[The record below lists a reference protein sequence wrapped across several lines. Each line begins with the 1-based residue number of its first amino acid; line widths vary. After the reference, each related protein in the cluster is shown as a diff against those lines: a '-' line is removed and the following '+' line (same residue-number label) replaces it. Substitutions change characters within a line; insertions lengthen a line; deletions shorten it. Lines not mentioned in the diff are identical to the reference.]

1 MMRDDTLRL
10 ALAGLIAMAAALGIG
25 RFVYTPILPAMVE
38 ALSLSKSQAGLI
50 ASANFLGYL
59 AGALLAALPW
69 LAPRRGTLIA
79 ALAVN
84 AAALAAMGLTTD
96 LYLHLA
102 LRLIG
107 GVASAFVLVLAS
119 AMVLARLNAAGRS
132 GLSALHFG
140 GVGLGIAA
148 SSGVVAALGAAGAG
162 WGDLWL
168 ASGILSL
175 LALAAVAALMPD
187 TRGAPA
193 AAKTGAANGSPASLM
208 ALIAA
213 YGLFGFGYVITATF
227 IVAIV
232 RGAPEIRPL
241 EPYIWMVVGLAGAPS
256 VAIWLRVA
264 KGAGA
269 KVHGAKGVAAKGV
282 AVKGLGVLNAFAL
295 ACIVEAAG
303 VLASILWVSAAG
315 ILIAAVFL
323 GGTFMAITALG
334 LMAARDL
341 APASAD
347 RSIAWM
353 TAAFGAGQIVGPSF
367 AGLLFDRT
375 GSFFMPSLAAA
386 GALIVAAGLSL
397 YAAAHRGRDA
407 APFSDLP
414 RRQPGPGE

>member
-1 MMRDDTLRL
+1 MTRDDSLRL

-59 AGALLAALPW
+59 AGALLAVLPW
-69 LAPRRGTLIA
+69 LEPRRGTLFA
-79 ALAVN
+79 ALGVN
-84 AAALAAMGLTTD
+84 AAALAAMGFTTD

-148 SSGVVAALGAAGAG
+148 SSGVVAALGQAGAD
-162 WGDLWL
+162 WRDLWI
-168 ASGILSL
+168 ASGALSL
-175 LALAAVAALMPD
+175 LALAGVAVLMPALPS
-187 TRGAPA
+187 APA
-193 AAKTGAANGSPASLM
+193 AARTVAANGSPASLM

-241 EPYIWMVVGLAGAPS
+241 EPYIWIVVGLSGAPS
-256 VAIWLRVA
+256 VAIWLRMA
-264 KGAGA
+264 KGMGA
-269 KVHGAKGVAAKGV
+269 KSK
-282 AVKGLGVLNAFAL
+282 GVLNAFAL

-315 ILIAAVFL
+315 ILTAAVFL

-341 APASAD
+341 APSRAD

-353 TAAFGAGQIVGPSF
+353 TAAFGAGQIIGPSF

-375 GSFFMPSLAAA
+375 GSFFLPSLAAA
-386 GALIVAAGLSL
+386 GALIIAAGLSL
-397 YAAAHRGRDA
+397 YAAAQRGA
-407 APFSDLP
+407 
-414 RRQPGPGE
+414 

>member
-1 MMRDDTLRL
+1 MMRDDTMRL

-69 LAPRRGTLIA
+69 LAPRRGTLMA
-79 ALAVN
+79 ALGVN

-96 LYLHLA
+96 LYLHLV

-148 SSGVVAALGAAGAG
+148 SSGVVAALGAAGAD
-162 WGDLWL
+162 WGDLWI
-168 ASGILSL
+168 ASGVVSL
-175 LALAAVAALMPD
+175 LALAGVAALMPD
-187 TRGAPA
+187 IRAAPA
-193 AAKTGAANGSPASLM
+193 AAKVVAANGPPASLM
-208 ALIAA
+208 ALIVA

-241 EPYIWMVVGLAGAPS
+241 EPYIWMVVGLSGAPS
-256 VAIWLRVA
+256 VAVWLRLE
-264 KGAGA
+264 
-269 KVHGAKGVAAKGV
+269 KVM
-282 AVKGLGVLNAFAL
+282 GVLNAFAL

-315 ILIAAVFL
+315 ILTAAVFL

-341 APASAD
+341 APSSAD

-375 GSFFMPSLAAA
+375 GSFFAPSLAAA
-386 GALIVAAGLSL
+386 GALIIAAGLSL
-397 YAAAHRGRDA
+397 YAAARRGGEA
-407 APFSDLP
+407 ARLPDLP
-414 RRQPGPGE
+414 ERRPSPR